1 MKEAANTGIR
11 NTGIRMEV
19 PYFQVPND
27 IFRAG
32 LTTSELAV
40 YFYLARCGNQG
51 NAAFPSYSE
60 IANSCSITKKTAIKV
75 IRQLEAKKLV
85 VKQRRW
91 SRNQDEYFSNVYIV
105 EHAIPVD
112 ELREAAEREK
122 QEKAQLRQIGRTFI
136 EACQKQ
142 GAHPEIT
149 PELEEDTGR
158 ELEEA
163 SAEAKE
169 KKKKWAY
176 AEVE

>member
-1 MKEAANTGIR
+1 MREA

-60 IANSCSITKKTAIKV
+60 IASSCSITKKTAIKV
-75 IRQLEAKKLV
+75 IKQLEAKKLI

-91 SRNQDEYFSNVYIV
+91 SKNQDEYFSNVYIV

-112 ELREAAEREK
+112 ELREATEREK
-122 QEKAQLRQIGRTFI
+122 QEKARLRQIGRVFI
-136 EACQKQ
+136 DSCRNQ
-142 GAHPEIT
+142 GAEIETT
-149 PELEEDTGR
+149 PELEEDIGR

-163 SAEAKE
+163 SAEEK

-176 AEVE
+176 AGVE